1 MKKIAAVMVLGVAL
15 AGCSQYGYGTHDK
28 IVKGALVGGGIGAVA
43 GGVATGNLGGAAVGA
58 GVGAL
63 VGGAIAAIHHGHNQ
77 PPPVYKY

>member
-15 AGCSQYGYGTHDK
+15 AGCSHYSSPQHNR
-28 IVKGALVGGGIGAVA
+28 IVKGAVVGAGIGAVA

-58 GVGAL
+58 GVGAV
-63 VGGAIAAIHHGHNQ
+63 VGGTIAAVKAGHH